1 MGGMGP
7 GEAVEV
13 VGGVNGVGSGSVEIR
28 SVEIRAKVRRDQ
40 SISVKIR
47 KIAASVVVVV
57 VVEEWQ
63 GRGCDVESPSHSK

>member
-47 KIAASVVVVV
+47 KIASGGGGG
-57 VVEEWQ
+57 
-63 GRGCDVESPSHSK
+63 GRGVARPGV